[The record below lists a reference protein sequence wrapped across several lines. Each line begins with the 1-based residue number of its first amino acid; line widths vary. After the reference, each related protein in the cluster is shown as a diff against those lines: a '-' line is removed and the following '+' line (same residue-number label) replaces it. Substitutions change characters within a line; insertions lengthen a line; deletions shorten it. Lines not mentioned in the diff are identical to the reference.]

1 LRVLLVA
8 IVVNTAQLLPAPVS
22 AVSPVQSLPIG
33 SYWRGNGT
41 MQKTLQGKGSYDGI
55 WSEYSRYTRKF
66 TIVNHNAN
74 EITISEEY
82 WGSWSITAT
91 STWVKRNGGESKEG
105 TIAPV
110 RVDYMINLTTMKVTA
125 VSSKTDF
132 IGGRPVGHLTWL
144 LIDPQN
150 VYHGRTVSLYR
161 AGFLV
166 PFEVVAS
173 QVISINGA
181 SVDTWLLSYAGSAN
195 GTWHVGNNYAKGN
208 ETDTFLYDKTYCIAV
223 GSTNSG
229 SFIYTEEG
237 GRLTETLSYYFRIS
251 DSNLAF
257 AESSETDRSHPV
269 RISQTVQG
277 MLVAI
282 VVVLAALVL
291 VLVSSHQPWRMCP
304 HEGTMVVSGGLRLR
318 QSSIFP
324 MKTSGT

>member
-1 LRVLLVA
+1 MVA
-8 IVVNTAQLLPAPVS
+8 IVVSAACLLPAPIS

-41 MQKTLQGKGSYDGI
+41 MQKTLQGKGSYEGI

-66 TIVNHNAN
+66 TIVNHNAD
-74 EITISEEY
+74 EIAISEEY
-82 WGSWSITAT
+82 WGSWSTRAT

-110 RVDYMINLTTMKVTA
+110 RIDYMINLTTMKVTA
-125 VSSKTDF
+125 VSSKIDF

-161 AGFLV
+161 AGFPV
-166 PFEVVAS
+166 TFEVAAS
-173 QVISINGA
+173 QIISINGA
-181 SVDTWLLSYAGSAN
+181 SVDTWLLSYTGSAN
-195 GTWHVGNNYAKGN
+195 GTWHVGNNYAIGN

-229 SFIYTEEG
+229 SFSYTEEG

-257 AESSETDRSHPV
+257 AQPSKTDGSNLA
-269 RISQTVQG
+269 RISQRVQD
-277 MLVAI
+277 MLVAM
-282 VVVLAALVL
+282 VVILAAFILL
-291 VLVSSHQPWRMCP
+291 LVSSHQPWRMCS
-304 HEGTMVVSGGLRLR
+304 HKGAMVVSGSLKPR
-318 QSSIFP
+318 QSSISP
-324 MKTSGT
+324 MTTSGT